1 MTERT
6 DDSFLVGDSV
16 DDGSVIGSSVDPPSE
31 LKMG

>member
-16 DDGSVIGSSVDPPSE
+16 DGGSVIGSSVDPPSE

>member
-6 DDSFLVGDSV
+6 DDSLLVGDSV